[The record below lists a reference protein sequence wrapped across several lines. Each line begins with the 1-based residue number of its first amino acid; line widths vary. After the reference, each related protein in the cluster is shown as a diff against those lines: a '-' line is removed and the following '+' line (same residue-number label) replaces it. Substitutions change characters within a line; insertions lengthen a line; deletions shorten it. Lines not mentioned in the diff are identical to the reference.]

1 MAAVLASKPLLTIR
15 QFIKLTTGKD
25 PYLCTCC
32 GKGEMVI
39 VAMIPQIRGSPVA
52 ATFRV
57 IPKTEKFVS
66 YNVE

>member
-1 MAAVLASKPLLTIR
+1 MVAAPARKPVLTTR

-39 VAMIPQIRGSPVA
+39 VAMIPPIRGSPVA

-57 IPKTEKFVS
+57 IPKDRKVCII
-66 YNVE
+66 